1 MEHASYLAHTFY
13 LENDEPASTVV
24 DKHTRFLQ
32 EHFTPAYDGIF
43 DEDVTEGVEFV
54 VTAPGLFR
62 GRKFFMRTCAAP
74 RNTYR
79 VWAKCSETDWRW
91 RQFYMSRDHVAP
103 FHAPFVTGDAVPPP
117 LATVTRDG
125 VPTLVVMRHYNRAT
139 GTCSYFYSDK
149 LAALIRRGVMHMAAH
164 GNEAAAA
171 AVSAAASCSQ
181 LVTNTVPWYD
191 ALQAYEP
198 PTVKWGSIGRLY
210 GLKGD
215 KAEFNGE
222 IVAVNRLWCVG
233 GETWAECMFLND
245 DIVGPVDVLEGH
257 VASAE
262 YIQTPAKLRIHLE
275 MPASVHT
282 LVGMIAKTAFFYVN
296 DDGDVVSKV
305 RIVETPDG
313 GVVCDKGSLREALV
327 DIGAKGKEWWQDK
340 LLQCLHTM
348 SHGEGAYGSDPNC
361 VTLGVRALRGLA
373 EYCFSQSRGSGKM

>member
-1 MEHASYLAHTFY
+1 
-13 LENDEPASTVV
+13 
-24 DKHTRFLQ
+24 
-32 EHFTPAYDGIF
+32 
-43 DEDVTEGVEFV
+43 
-54 VTAPGLFR
+54 
-62 GRKFFMRTCAAP
+62 
-74 RNTYR
+74 
-79 VWAKCSETDWRW
+79 
-91 RQFYMSRDHVAP
+91 
-103 FHAPFVTGDAVPPP
+103 
-117 LATVTRDG
+117 
-125 VPTLVVMRHYNRAT
+125 MRHYNRAT

-171 AVSAAASCSQ
+171 AITAAASPDQ
-181 LVTNTVPWYD
+181 LTTETVPWYD

-198 PTVKWGSIGRLY
+198 FTVQWGSIGRLY

-215 KAEFNGE
+215 KSEFNGE

-245 DIVGPVDVLEGH
+245 DIVGPVDVPEGH
-257 VASAE
+257 VACAE

-275 MPASVHT
+275 MPTSVHT

-313 GVVCDKGSLREALV
+313 GVVCNKRSLREALI

-348 SHGEGAYGSDPNC
+348 SHGEGAYGSDPNR

-373 EYCFSQSRGSGKM
+373 EHCFNQSRGDSPKEGGNKVASPETDEWNDTFNEVAPRLSRSRAKRGKRLNRAKKGKRHGKNRHSGSRK